1 MAKKETMT
9 RIMHGVV
16 TAKSGAQ
23 TIKVKV
29 ERKHAHPLY
38 GKVVAT
44 HKRYLVHADDVE
56 SVKIGDKVAIKE
68 VKPMSKN
75 KHWTLITEENK
86 ILK

>member
-1 MAKKETMT
+1 MAKKETMV

-16 TAKSGAQ
+16 TAKSGTK

-44 HKRYLVHADDVE
+44 HKSYLVHADDVE
-56 SVKIGDKVAIKE
+56 SVKIGDLVAIKE

-75 KHWTLITEENK
+75 KHWALVIEASK
-86 ILK
+86 